1 MALELLSP
9 AGSPEALRA
18 AVQSGCGA
26 VYLGWGAFNARR
38 GAKNFTDEEF
48 AAAIRYCHVR
58 GVRVFLTLNTLV
70 TDRELPAA
78 LDAARTACRLGVDS
92 VLVQDWGLF
101 SLLRETLPD
110 LPLHAST
117 QMSLFTSGGA
127 NEVYHDGCERVVL
140 ARECSSEDIAAVCR
154 ACPAEV
160 EVFGHGALCMCY
172 SGQCAFSALIG
183 GRSGNRGT
191 CAQPCRLPYGF
202 NAPAKNTYPL
212 SLKDSCL
219 ASRLEDMADM
229 GVSCVKLEGRMKR
242 PEYVAVVTDIYAR
255 LIRERRRPTPAE
267 AQALE
272 LAFSRS
278 GFTED
283 YWLGRHG
290 PAMFG
295 TRPENTPEPKELFAA
310 ARARCEK
317 DDARTVPVHFS
328 CILAAET
335 PASLTVSDGD
345 GHTVT
350 VSGPTPELAQ
360 NKALTAAEVSARLQK
375 TGGTAFRCADCAAQV
390 AGGLFLSAGALN
402 ALRRDALSALE
413 EARCAVPHRRE
424 LPVPPLPDL
433 DCAAP
438 SPALTVSV
446 ASWAQAEALLPLSP
460 ARLCVP
466 LEILAEQ
473 TALPAFSGEWCA
485 ILPRVWRDSDEPQL
499 RAWLAHAKAMG
510 VTAALSGNL
519 GHLPLLRDGGLTVSG
534 DFGLNV
540 FNSRALD
547 YLRRKNLA
555 AACLSF
561 ELRFPQMR
569 DMQKV
574 IPAEAIVY
582 GRLPLMITENCLV
595 QNGTGCRLSE
605 RGAAVPQ
612 DAPCRKPNYLQDR
625 TGARFPLL
633 PAYGHRTELQ
643 NSAPLWLADKPDW
656 RHCGLRF
663 ARLRFTTE
671 SPADCAA
678 IFRAYENGAPAPAA
692 FTRGLYYRGVD

>member
-1 MALELLSP
+1 MRHPMMSVLEQNPVLPAVKDAGRLEACLAQP
-9 AGSPEALRA
+9 AGVVFLLCGDILNIDRLIDRVHQAGKY
-18 AVQSGCGA
+18 AVVHADLVAGLAPREIAVDFLHRCGA
-26 VYLGWGAFNARR
+26 DGIISTRPMLLRR
-38 GAKNFTDEEF
+38 GRELGMLT
-48 AAAIRYCHVR
+48 VL
-58 GVRVFLTLNTLV
+58 RVFAIDSKAVSN
-70 TDRELPAA
+70 
-78 LDAARTACRLGVDS
+78 LG
-92 VLVQDWGLF
+92 
-101 SLLRETLPD
+101 RETEGGMPDVIEILPG
-110 LPLHAST
+110 T
-117 QMSLFTSGGA
+117 
-127 NEVYHDGCERVVL
+127 
-140 ARECSSEDIAAVCR
+140 
-154 ACPAEV
+154 
-160 EVFGHGALCMCY
+160 LC
-172 SGQCAFSALIG
+172 
-183 GRSGNRGT
+183 
-191 CAQPCRLPYGF
+191 
-202 NAPAKNTYPL
+202 K
-212 SLKDSCL
+212 
-219 ASRLEDMADM
+219 
-229 GVSCVKLEGRMKR
+229 V
-242 PEYVAVVTDIYAR
+242 
-255 LIRERRRPTPAE
+255 
-267 AQALE
+267 
-272 LAFSRS
+272 
-278 GFTED
+278 
-283 YWLGRHG
+283 
-290 PAMFG
+290 
-295 TRPENTPEPKELFAA
+295 
-310 ARARCEK
+310 
-317 DDARTVPVHFS
+317 
-328 CILAAET
+328 
-335 PASLTVSDGD
+335 
-345 GHTVT
+345 
-350 VSGPTPELAQ
+350 
-360 NKALTAAEVSARLQK
+360 
-375 TGGTAFRCADCAAQV
+375 
-390 AGGLFLSAGALN
+390 
-402 ALRRDALSALE
+402 LRRLS
-413 EARCAVPHRRE
+413 RE

-485 ILPRVWRDSDEPQL
+485 IFPRVWRDSDEPQL